1 MRYEH
6 FFRCCRLRNKV
17 SAYHSTFQPYR
28 SNKPA
33 WVCQPWLRG
42 EHDFW
47 PCTNRMRLCKNL
59 KLSNEECVVVILLP
73 LAKMCSVQ
81 DNITADACFVLFFQ
95 SRLSIILGKCHGN
108 SYIILVI
115 SCHVSWWRWNQIV
128 ESVMQVILDLD
139 LDLDSLSLDLQTCIQ
154 QYTLLR
160 KLSLLHVRFIHQT
173 FRKGDI
179 QIQNRPPTPRRCAV
193 CGNWIHFI
201 QGGEECFWGL
211 PIILLR
217 PREEHWVKGSFFYLG
232 EGADCCQV
240 NLIKWKQSGWQH
252 VLICISNENVLVP

>member
-6 FFRCCRLRNKV
+6 FFRCCHLRNKV
-17 SAYHSTFQPYR
+17 SAYCSTFQPYL
-28 SNKPA
+28 SNKPV
-33 WVCQPWLRG
+33 WVCQPWFYAVNMTSGHVQTGWGCAKTWSSPTRNVL
-42 EHDFW
+42 
-47 PCTNRMRLCKNL
+47 
-59 KLSNEECVVVILLP
+59 LSFLLP

-115 SCHVSWWRWNQIV
+115 SCHVSWWRWNQII

-179 QIQNRPPTPRRCAV
+179 QIQNRPPTPRRCGV

-217 PREEHWVKGSFFYLG
+217 PREERLVKGSFFYFRGRCRLLPG
-232 EGADCCQV
+232 QFNQMEAEWMAACPY
-240 NLIKWKQSGWQH
+240 LYF
-252 VLICISNENVLVP
+252 

>member
-1 MRYEH
+1 MSTSLDAAIWEIKSLHIIPH
-6 FFRCCRLRNKV
+6 FSRIVQTHL
-17 SAYHSTFQPYR
+17 Y
-28 SNKPA
+28 
-33 WVCQPWLRG
+33 
-42 EHDFW
+42 
-47 PCTNRMRLCKNL
+47 
-59 KLSNEECVVVILLP
+59 ECVSRDYAVNMTSGHVQTGWGCAKTWSSPTRNVLLSFLLP

-115 SCHVSWWRWNQIV
+115 SCHVSWWRWNQII

-139 LDLDSLSLDLQTCIQ
+139 LDLGSLSLDLQTCIQ

-179 QIQNRPPTPRRCAV
+179 QIQNRPPTPRRCGV

-217 PREEHWVKGSFFYLG
+217 PREERWVKGSFFYLG